1 MAIFNKSDS
10 THTSTDTDS
19 NTTIIAAGT
28 TIKGDMT
35 LKCNLYIDGDFE
47 GIIHS
52 DKQVIVGKK
61 GHANADIF
69 ANRLV
74 VQGYTEGTVSA
85 SKVEIKAAGRVNG
98 TIESSELII
107 EAKGIFEGHSVVK
120 GASPAPK
127 NPQSSKNP
135 QITKRE
141 KS

>member
-61 GHANADIF
+61 GHTVGDIY

-74 VQGYTEGTVSA
+74 VQGYIEGSISVS
-85 SKVEIKAAGRVNG
+85 KIEIKASGRVNG
-98 TIESSELII
+98 TIESSELVI
-107 EAKGIFEGHSVVK
+107 EAKGIFEGHSIVK

-135 QITKRE
+135 QITKQE